1 MFALNARAALRV
13 QVALA
18 AALALAGCTL
28 APRYERP
35 AAPVPATYAPA
46 DGGAAP
52 AAAATSPAD
61 AALLDD
67 WRTYFTDAALQAWID
82 AALANN
88 RDLRVAAGRLEEA
101 RALYGVQRADRMPS
115 VDANLGYDR
124 ARQYDPVV
132 RESAISGLYRA
143 GVGISAYELDL
154 FGRVRSLSDAALAEY
169 FATANAQRTVRI
181 GVIADVAGAYVSER
195 ALHEQLALA

>member
-1 MFALNARAALRV
+1 MMFALNARAALRA
-13 QVALA
+13 QLALA
-18 AALALAGCTL
+18 AALALAGCSL

-35 AAPVPATYAPA
+35 AAPVPSTYAPA
-46 DGGAAP
+46 DGSTAQ
-52 AAAATSPAD
+52 AAAPAD

-67 WRTYFTDAALQAWID
+67 WHAYFTDPALQAWID

-88 RDLRVAAGRLEEA
+88 RDLRIATGRVEEA
-101 RALYGVQRADRMPS
+101 RALYGVQRADLMPS
-115 VDANLGYDR
+115 VDANLGYER

-154 FGRVRSLSDAALAEY
+154 FGRVRNLSDAALAELSL
-169 FATANAQRTVRI
+169 I
-181 GVIADVAGAYVSER
+181 HI
-195 ALHEQLALA
+195 